1 MEDSTHEGHSF
12 APFLVS
18 FFITLLVMGG
28 VLYWAV
34 LLSSAGQASAPAGEV
49 YQLPDTVYLPRREE
63 RLVMLFAGAEDTAT
77 PPDVYMLV
85 GFLPDKGS
93 IAVCALPPKTLI
105 TSSDQWATLGDIFER
120 GGVAYAAKAVG
131 NYLGVEIAKSGYM
144 EVRGLDRM
152 IETTGFFQYEMT
164 TTLDYPLHRRQVAM
178 SPGSKQLDGR
188 AIADIMAY
196 PAYKGGEV
204 ERSDRGAMLLTQM
217 LNHHLP
223 AALTAQGDSLVK
235 NFLNNCQTDLSYKD
249 YEERKT
255 ATRFLATLAL
265 PAATAVYVEGTLS
278 RDYESFLLTESCRA
292 RLQSVYNG
300 DGFAQTPENPSTHDA
315 RLGAYERVEEEK
327 E

>member
-1 MEDSTHEGHSF
+1 MDENAREGQSL

-28 VLYWAV
+28 VLYWA
-34 LLSSAGQASAPAGEV
+34 LLMRSAGQASAQAGEV
-49 YQLPDTVYLPRREE
+49 YQLPATAYLPRQEE
-63 RLVMLFAGAEDTAT
+63 RLVMLFAGAEDRNT
-77 PPDVYMLV
+77 PPDVYLLV

-105 TSSDQWATLGDIFER
+105 TSGDQWSTLENLFEL
-120 GGVAYAAKAVG
+120 GGVAYAAKAVSS
-131 NYLGVEIAKSGYM
+131 YLGVEIARSGYM
-144 EVRGLDRM
+144 DVQGLEQLM
-152 IETTGFFQYEMT
+152 EEIGPFEYELTTV
-164 TTLDYPLHRRQVAM
+164 LDYPLHQRPVIM

-188 AIADIMAY
+188 DIADLMAY

-204 ERSDRGAMLLTQM
+204 ERSDRGAMLMTQL

-223 AALTAQGDSLVK
+223 AALTDRGDSLATS
-235 NFLNNCQTDLSYKD
+235 FLNNCQTDLSYKD

-255 ATRFLATLAL
+255 ATRFLATLEL

-292 RLQSVYNG
+292 RLQSVYRG
-300 DGFAQTPENPSTHDA
+300 DGFAKTPTNPRSSEA
-315 RLGAYERVEEEK
+315 RLGAYERVEEDK
-327 E
+327 